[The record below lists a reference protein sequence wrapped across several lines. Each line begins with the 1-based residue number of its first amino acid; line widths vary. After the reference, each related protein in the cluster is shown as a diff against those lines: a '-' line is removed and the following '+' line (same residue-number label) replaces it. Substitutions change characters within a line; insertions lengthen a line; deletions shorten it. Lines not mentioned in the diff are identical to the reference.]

1 MSDSKRVILG
11 ASAIFSLLILFFA
24 TPVRGQVRWWRDK
37 NGILHI
43 EGTNPARAEAQG
55 KELPPNTS
63 KMIDRK
69 HAGLTLGDDESAF
82 KAAGKGIFTG
92 KSGVDGNYYQYTTNL
107 PPGAVSG
114 GALFVTGRLALI
126 LLEYTDTALGGWD
139 GLIKQTTQRYG
150 APFGDS
156 RSVAWSDGA
165 TTLSFTRESN
175 GNITCI
181 VDDTP
186 VMAKEMEA
194 QKVAAPKF

>member
-1 MSDSKRVILG
+1 MLKSKRLIFG
-11 ASAIFSLLILFFA
+11 AAAICSFLILFFA

-43 EGTNPARAEAQG
+43 EGTRPATAEPQG

-63 KMIDRK
+63 KMIERK

-82 KAAGKGIFTG
+82 KADGKGTFVG
-92 KSGVDGNYYQYTTNL
+92 KSAAGGNYYQYTGSV
-107 PPGAVSG
+107 PGAVSG

-126 LLEYTDTALGGWD
+126 LVEYTDTALGGWD
-139 GLIKQTTQRYG
+139 GLIQQTTQKYG

-156 RSVAWSDGA
+156 RSIAWSDGA
-165 TTLSFTRESN
+165 TNLSFTREPN

-181 VDDTP
+181 VDDAP
-186 VMAKEMEA
+186 VMAKEVET
-194 QKVAAPKF
+194 QKDTAPKF

>member
-1 MSDSKRVILG
+1 MLKSKR
-11 ASAIFSLLILFFA
+11 LILAAAAMLSFFIVCFA
-24 TPVRGQVRWWRDK
+24 TPVRGQVRWWRDN

-43 EGTNPARAEAQG
+43 EGKGRASADSG
-55 KELPPNTS
+55 SKEKPPNTG
-63 KMIDRK
+63 KMIDRG

-82 KAAGKGIFTG
+82 KAGGKGVFSG
-92 KSGVDGNYYQYTTNL
+92 KSGVSGNYYQYTSNL

-126 LLEYTDTALGGWD
+126 LVEYTDTALGGWD

-156 RSVAWSDGA
+156 RSIAWSDGA
-165 TTLSFTRESN
+165 TTLSFTREAN

-186 VMAKEMEA
+186 VMAKEVEA